1 MKQSIFKFKKLN
13 TWDKVTMALYV
24 LISIILWYYFENG
37 TSNKTRGDILFGY
50 SFGTQFFLYG
60 LNYKS
65 LRNLLVYIFWIV
77 IGLIHLFFY
86 FQLKD
91 VAMFQRPGGHIAIG
105 LRNTIIML
113 SFFQVL
119 RFISLK
125 IQGQELVCPS
135 KYSRTDTFDDREVTQ
150 VDFFLFFIYVGM
162 LIILLF
168 ND

>member
-1 MKQSIFKFKKLN
+1 MKQSIFNFKKLN
-13 TWDKVTMALYV
+13 TWDKVTIGLYV
-24 LISIILWYYFENG
+24 LISLILWYYFENV
-37 TSNKTRGDILFGY
+37 TSNKTRRDILFSY

-77 IGLIHLFFY
+77 IGLIHLFIY

-91 VAMFQRPGGHIAIG
+91 VAMFQRPGGHLATG
-105 LRNTIIML
+105 LRNTIIL
-113 SFFQVL
+113 LLFFQVL

-125 IQGQELVCPS
+125 TQGQELVCPS
-135 KYSRTDTFDDREVTQ
+135 KYSKTDIFDDREVTQ
-150 VDFFLFFIYVGM
+150 VDFFLFIVYIGAT
-162 LIILLF
+162 IILLF

>member
-1 MKQSIFKFKKLN
+1 MKQSKFNFKKLN
-13 TWDKVTMALYV
+13 TWDKVTMVLYV
-24 LISIILWYYFENG
+24 LISIILWYYFENV
-37 TSNKTRGDILFGY
+37 TSNKTKRDVLFWY
-50 SFGTQFFLYG
+50 SFGTQFFLYAF
-60 LNYKS
+60 NYKS

-91 VAMFQRPGGHIAIG
+91 VAMFQMPGGHIATG
-105 LRNTIIML
+105 LRNTIFML
-113 SFFQVL
+113 LFFQVL

-125 IQGQELVCPS
+125 TQGQELVCPS
-135 KYSRTDTFDDREVTQ
+135 KYSRTDIFDDREVTQ

-162 LIILLF
+162 IMILLF

>member
-1 MKQSIFKFKKLN
+1 MKRSIFNFKKLN
-13 TWDKVTMALYV
+13 TWDKVTMVLYV
-24 LISIILWYYFENG
+24 LISIILWYYFENV
-37 TSNKTRGDILFGY
+37 TSNKTRREILFGY
-50 SFGTQFFLYG
+50 SFGTQFFLYV

-91 VAMFQRPGGHIAIG
+91 VAMFQMPGRHIATG

-113 SFFQVL
+113 LFFQVL
-119 RFISLK
+119 RFMSLK

-135 KYSRTDTFDDREVTQ
+135 KYSKTDIFYDRGVTQ
-150 VDFFLFFIYVGM
+150 VDFILFFIYVGM
-162 LIILLF
+162 IIILLF